1 MSPVE
6 VKLVAYESLKKFTTE
21 TLSRVGLTSVDAKT
35 VASVLTW
42 ANLRGVDSHGVQ
54 LLPWYLEAVEIGHM
68 KIKPDIRIEKET
80 PAMLLIDADH
90 AFGPVVTTFAMK
102 KVIEKAKKVGIGWA
116 FIRKHN
122 HAGAMG
128 FYPHIAAEQGL
139 AGIAWCC
146 GNTTTAPHGAKF
158 PGIANNPIAIS
169 VPAKRHRPLLLDMA
183 LSIAA
188 GAKLFVY
195 KDKGLPLPDGWALD
209 KDGNPTTDPSLAAI
223 LMPIAGPKGSGLSI
237 MLECLGSVMVNFP
250 KVEPVVLGKEEPF
263 GAGKS
268 VAGNPDR
275 IRQHIQNSVVIAID
289 ISTFTDI
296 EGYKEHI
303 DNLIDGLKGLPKA
316 KGFDEIFVP
325 GEPEWRTYDE
335 RFKNGIPIPG
345 KTFQNLKKVADK
357 FSLALLTG

>member
-1 MSPVE
+1 M
-6 VKLVAYESLKKFTTE
+6 
-21 TLSRVGLTSVDAKT
+21 
-35 VASVLTW
+35 
-42 ANLRGVDSHGVQ
+42 
-54 LLPWYLEAVEIGHM
+54 
-68 KIKPDIRIEKET
+68 
-80 PAMLLIDADH
+80 
-90 AFGPVVTTFAMK
+90 
-102 KVIEKAKKVGIGWA
+102 
-116 FIRKHN
+116 
-122 HAGAMG
+122 
-128 FYPHIAAEQGL
+128 
-139 AGIAWCC
+139 
-146 GNTTTAPHGAKF
+146 
-158 PGIANNPIAIS
+158 
-169 VPAKRHRPLLLDMA
+169 PAKRHRPLLLDMA

-195 KDKGLPLPDGWALD
+195 QDKGLPLPEGWVLD
-209 KDGNPTTDPSLAAI
+209 KDGNPTTDPSLAAV

-237 MLECLGSVMVNFP
+237 MLECLGSVMVGFP

-268 VAGNPDR
+268 VVGNPER

-316 KGFDEIFVP
+316 DGFDDIFVP

-335 RFKNGIPIPG
+335 RLKNGIPIPG

-357 FSLALLTG
+357 FSLALPTGGWLGGSLPALSGLNLDQTKERAE